1 MSPTLT
7 YLAAR
12 EHINDLLREADQA
25 RRAGEPGKT
34 PRTRPRATTSPTV
47 SVEAVTLR
55 LSRPTDDRALKELA
69 QLDTAGPPHGPH
81 LIAEVDGVLR
91 AAVSLTDGSVIADP
105 FHRTTT
111 LVGLLHARANPQLSH
126 RRALGRTATSL
137 LRRLARTHARSGLQ
151 IAQDGE
157 HSSVVSV

>member
-25 RRAGEPGKT
+25 RRASE
-34 PRTRPRATTSPTV
+34 PRATRQRRPRVARASTSPTV
-47 SVEAVTLR
+47 SADAITLR

-81 LIAEVDGVLR
+81 LLAEVDGVLR
-91 AAVSLTDGSVIADP
+91 VAISLTDGAVIADP
-105 FHRTTT
+105 FHRTTA
-111 LVGLLHARANPQLSH
+111 LIELLRARANPQPSQQRTL
-126 RRALGRTATSL
+126 RRTPASL
-137 LRRLARTHARSGLQ
+137 QRRLAGRHNRNWHTAS
-151 IAQDGE
+151 
-157 HSSVVSV
+157 